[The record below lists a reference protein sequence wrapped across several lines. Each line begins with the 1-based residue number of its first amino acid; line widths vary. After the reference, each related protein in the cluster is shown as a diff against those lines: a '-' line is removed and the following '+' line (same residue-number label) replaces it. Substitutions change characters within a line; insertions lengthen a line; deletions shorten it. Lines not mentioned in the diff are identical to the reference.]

1 MLYSIDQDGRIRD
14 VNREWLRQTGYSRAE
29 VLDQP
34 ANFLMS
40 EAAARYCREQI
51 LPRLLSEGAARNV
64 ACEFIRKNGSLM
76 PVMIDCVTTSDDAGR
91 PVGLAVVRDM
101 TELNRLHQQSLEYTK
116 LQSMLEIAG
125 TICHELNQPLQVLVG
140 RLDLIRLQDSGNEK
154 LRTHLD
160 SITQSV
166 KKISDIT
173 LKLRHITN
181 YQTKP
186 YLDDYRIVDLNE
198 ANPAK
203 QPPKP

>member
-1 MLYSIDQDGRIRD
+1 MLYSIDQNGHICD
-14 VNREWLRQTGYSRAE
+14 VNKEWLRQTGYTRAE

-40 EAAARYCREQI
+40 EASARYCREQI
-51 LPRLLSEGAARNV
+51 LPRLLSEGSVRNV

-76 PVMIDCVTTSDDAGR
+76 PVMVDCVTTSDAGGR

-140 RLDLIRLQDSGNEK
+140 RLDLIRLQDTGNEK

-198 ANPAK
+198 ANAAK